1 MIDVIADEKTEAQSG
16 HHLADKWGTGSDP
29 LAKALPVLG
38 LEKRTSVSK
47 DVKIVNQAY
56 KSFKVSILSSC
67 LFLSGRPGSNVGF
80 SNCLRICIKSGSG
93 GVLAPDSSPN
103 SQLALLFPPSL
114 HHPTLGRLF
123 PLLSTIP
130 P

>member
-29 LAKALPVLG
+29 LG
-38 LEKRTSVSK
+38 LEKRTPVSK
-47 DVKIVNQAY
+47 DVKIANQAY
-56 KSFKVSILSSC
+56 KSFKECILSSC
-67 LFLSGRPGSNVGF
+67 LFLSGKPGSSVGF
-80 SNCLRICIKSGSG
+80 SNCLRICIKSDSE